1 MNGDGYSRDGGRS
14 GGGRDYVSE
23 GTPRPRRQ
31 QLTGQSS
38 RDDHRDRRGDRGD
51 RDDRRRRRS
60 RSPRHGSRRDYE
72 VDTYSSSR
80 DYRERER
87 ENTYARRERRDDRNW
102 GDSYSRRDR
111 PRHDRDDD
119 RGHGRRERNDRDFED
134 RGRGGGGGGGGGGRR
149 DGGFGGGGGGG
160 GGGRDRRQK
169 SASPPYKKR
178 EPTPDLTSF
187 VSILNH
193 PRRMTQWDIKPAG
206 YDNITAEQAKLSGQF
221 PLPGAPR
228 AAPMDPSKL
237 AAFANPE
244 TGTASTSGLLPSNA
258 LQARRLFIYNIPQD
272 ATNDDIV
279 EFWNL
284 QLNGLNVV
292 SGRDPC
298 VSAQIASNRAYAAV
312 TFKTAE
318 DATVALAMDNIAM
331 RDGDQVG
338 LSIRRPKDY
347 ITPIADATATAG
359 DTVSSHVADSPN
371 KLSITNIPT
380 YVEEEQVRELVETFG
395 ALKAFVLV
403 KDTSTEQHRGIAFCE
418 YVDPEIVEHVIE
430 GLNSIPLGEGTLKVT
445 RATIGLQQQ
454 IAIDGGV
461 GAISMLA
468 GATAADDHEKSRVVC
483 LMNMVTPD
491 ELLNDE
497 DYEEIKED
505 IEEECSKYGTILE
518 VKIPRPAG
526 VRSSAGVGKIY
537 IKYEDAEKAQTAIKS
552 LAGRQFSRRTVLA
565 TEFSEEGFDVE
576 AW

>member
-1 MNGDGYSRDGGRS
+1 MSECSFRS
-14 GGGRDYVSE
+14 GH
-23 GTPRPRRQ
+23 Q
-31 QLTGQSS
+31 HLTKQSS

-60 RSPRHGSRRDYE
+60 RSPRHSSRRDYE

-119 RGHGRRERNDRDFED
+119 RGHGRRDRNDRDFED
-134 RGRGGGGGGGGGGRR
+134 RGRGGGRR
-149 DGGFGGGGGGG
+149 DGGFGGGG

-169 SASPPYKKR
+169 SASPPHKKR
-178 EPTPDLTSF
+178 EPTPDLTNF

-272 ATNDDIV
+272 ATTEDIV

-298 VSAQIASNRAYAAV
+298 VSAQIASNRTYAV
-312 TFKTAE
+312 VIFKTAE

-347 ITPIADATATAG
+347 ITPVADNAAAAG

-403 KDTSTEQHRGIAFCE
+403 KDTSTEQHRVSSC
-418 YVDPEIVEHVIE
+418 
-430 GLNSIPLGEGTLKVT
+430 
-445 RATIGLQQQ
+445 
-454 IAIDGGV
+454 
-461 GAISMLA
+461 MLIL
-468 GATAADDHEKSRVVC
+468 S
-483 LMNMVTPD
+483 
-491 ELLNDE
+491 EL
-497 DYEEIKED
+497 Y
-505 IEEECSKYGTILE
+505 
-518 VKIPRPAG
+518 
-526 VRSSAGVGKIY
+526 
-537 IKYEDAEKAQTAIKS
+537 
-552 LAGRQFSRRTVLA
+552 
-565 TEFSEEGFDVE
+565 
-576 AW
+576 

>member
-14 GGGRDYVSE
+14 GGGRDY
-23 GTPRPRRQ
+23 
-31 QLTGQSS
+31 SS
-38 RDDHRDRRGDRGD
+38 RDDRRDRDRGRGD
-51 RDDRRRRRS
+51 RDDRRRHRS
-60 RSPRHGSRRDYE
+60 RSPRHSSRRDYE

-119 RGHGRRERNDRDFED
+119 RGSHRRERNDRDFED
-134 RGRGGGGGGGGGGRR
+134 RGRGGGGGGGRR
-149 DGGFGGGGGGG
+149 DGGGF

-237 AAFANPE
+237 AAFVSPT
-244 TGTASTSGLLPSNA
+244 TGTASTSGLLPTNA
-258 LQARRLFIYNIPQD
+258 LQARRLFVYNIPHD
-272 ATNDDIV
+272 ATSEEIV
-279 EFWNL
+279 EFFNL

-292 SGRDPC
+292 SGHDPC
-298 VSAQIASNRAYAAV
+298 SSAQISSNREYALV
-312 TFKTAE
+312 QFKTAE

-331 RDGDQVG
+331 RDVSMQDNGTGGPDRAG

-347 ITPIADATATAG
+347 ITPIADKTAAPG
-359 DTVSSHVADSPN
+359 EGVSSNVVDSPN

-403 KDTSTEQHRGIAFCE
+403 KEISTEQHRGIAFCE

-430 GLNSIPLGEGTLKVT
+430 GLNSIPLGEGTLKVS
-445 RATIGLQQQ
+445 RATVGVQQQ

-468 GATAADDHEKSRVVC
+468 GSNAEANREKSRVVC

-505 IEEECSKYGTILE
+505 VEEECSKYGTIVE

-537 IKYEDAEKAQTAIKS
+537 IKYEDADKAQVAIKA

>member
-1 MNGDGYSRDGGRS
+1 MNGDGYSRADGGRS
-14 GGGRDYVSE
+14 GGGRDYVN
-23 GTPRPRRQ
+23 
-31 QLTGQSS
+31 
-38 RDDHRDRRGDRGD
+38 RGDRGGD
-51 RDDRRRRRS
+51 RGGDREDRRRRRS
-60 RSPRHGSRRDYE
+60 RSPRHNSRRDYE

-87 ENTYARRERRDDRNW
+87 ETTYARRERRDDRNW
-102 GDSYSRRDR
+102 GDSYARRDR
-111 PRHDRDDD
+111 PRNDRDDD
-119 RGHGRRERNDRDFED
+119 RGHGRRDRNDREFED
-134 RGRGGGGGGGGGGRR
+134 RGRGGGGGGGRR
-149 DGGFGGGGGGG
+149 GGGGGGGGDGGFG

-237 AAFANPE
+237 AAFTNPE
-244 TGTASTSGLLPSNA
+244 TGTASTSGLLPSNS
-258 LQARRLFIYNIPQD
+258 LQARRLFIYNIPQEV
-272 ATNDDIV
+272 TNDDIV

-298 VSAQIASNRAYAAV
+298 VSAQIASNRTYAAI

-347 ITPIADATATAG
+347 ITPVADATATTG

-468 GATAADDHEKSRVVC
+468 GATAADTRERSRVIC

-491 ELLNDE
+491 ELLNDDE
-497 DYEEIKED
+497 YDEIKED
-505 IEEECSKYGTILE
+505 IAEECSKYGTILE

>member
-1 MNGDGYSRDGGRS
+1 MNGDGYSRDGVRS
-14 GGGRDYVSE
+14 GRRDY
-23 GTPRPRRQ
+23 P
-31 QLTGQSS
+31 S
-38 RDDHRDRRGDRGD
+38 RDDHRDRGD

-60 RSPRHGSRRDYE
+60 RSPRHSSRRDYE

-87 ENTYARRERRDDRNW
+87 ENTYARREGGRRDDRNW

-111 PRHDRDDD
+111 PRQDRDDD
-119 RGHGRRERNDRDFED
+119 RGGHGRRDRGDRDFED
-134 RGRGGGGGGGGGGRR
+134 RGRGGGGGRRGDGGG
-149 DGGFGGGGGGG
+149 FGG

-187 VSILNH
+187 VSILKH

-206 YDNITAEQAKLSGQF
+206 YENITAEQAKLSGQF

-244 TGTASTSGLLPSNA
+244 TGTASTSGLLPSNS
-258 LQARRLFIYNIPQD
+258 LQARRLFIYNIPPD

-292 SGRDPC
+292 SGHDPC
-298 VSAQIASNRAYAAV
+298 QSCQISSTREYAAV

-331 RDGDQVG
+331 REGDQVG

-347 ITPIADATATAG
+347 ITPVADQTANAS
-359 DTVSSHVADSPN
+359 DTVSATVPDSPN
-371 KLSITNIPT
+371 KLSITNIPA
-380 YVEEEQVRELVETFG
+380 YVEEEQVRELVTTFG
-395 ALKAFVLV
+395 HLKSFVLV
-403 KDTSTEQHRGIAFCE
+403 KDMSTEQHRGIAFCE
-418 YVDPEIVEHVIE
+418 YIDPDIVEHVIE
-430 GLNSIPLGEGTLKVT
+430 GLNSIQLGETNLKVT

-468 GATAADDHEKSRVVC
+468 GSNAADNHEKSRVVC

-497 DYEEIKED
+497 EYEEIKED
-505 IEEECSKYGTILE
+505 IQEECSKYGTILE
-518 VKIPRPAG
+518 IKVPRPAG

-537 IKYEDAEKAQTAIKS
+537 IKYEDPEKAQTAIKS

-565 TEFSEEGFDVE
+565 TEFSEESFDVE